1 MSHRKKRPLA
11 VIINGSMRP
20 VPAVGP
26 KKNGIGYAIEMISNG
41 ISSIEMKTISY
52 YDDNLDIYHF
62 DRKKHIQI
70 KPKFIHKLLFDF
82 IFKILSKVPSK
93 TSLEILF

>member
-1 MSHRKKRPLA
+1 
-11 VIINGSMRP
+11 
-20 VPAVGP
+20 
-26 KKNGIGYAIEMISNG
+26 MISNG

-82 IFKILSKVPSK
+82 IFKIPLGIPKK
-93 TSLEILF
+93 LLDFLLQKENLIIIQ